1 MEKLEQTFFFLLL
14 LLLEFFQLPPAA
26 AVYDVV
32 ELGAAADGSADS
44 APPLLRAWDLACRSP
59 LPAAVHVPVG
69 RFLLSKV
76 TFKGPCRSPVA
87 VKIDGTLVAAASHG
101 GAAASHGG
109 AAASHGGAAASHG
122 GAAAV
127 DPIPERWIVFDGVR
141 GLSITGGTLDGSGAA
156 LWACKAARRSCPTG
170 ATSLTLSN
178 SEDVVVAGVKSVDS
192 ELYHVVVHGC
202 RRVKLQS
209 LQIAAP
215 ASSPNTDGV
224 HVQMSTAVTIYGA
237 AIRTGDDCVSVGPGT
252 ADLFI
257 ERVACG
263 PGHGISIGS
272 LGKTYE
278 EEGVTNVTVTWA
290 VFAGSSNGLR
300 IKSWARPS
308 TGFVKGV
315 FFQHVLMWDVQNPII
330 VDQNY
335 CPHAV
340 SCPKQDSGVRISE
353 VRFNDIRGSSA
364 TPVAVNFN
372 CSRSSRCTDIF
383 LQDVKLTF
391 GDRPAKSSC
400 SHVDGAASGVM
411 SPPSCL

>member
-1 MEKLEQTFFFLLL
+1 MGPPPFHHIYGEVRADLLLPPL

-59 LPAAVHVPVG
+59 LPAAVHVPWG
-69 RFLLSKV
+69 GSSSARSRSR
-76 TFKGPCRSPVA
+76 GPAGAVA

-101 GAAASHGG
+101 GAAA
-109 AAASHGGAAASHG
+109 
-122 GAAAV
+122 V
-127 DPIPERWIVFDGVR
+127 DPTPERWIVFDGVR

-237 AIRTGDDCVSVGPGT
+237 AIRTGDDCISVGPARPTSSSSESPAGRVT
-252 ADLFI
+252 ASGN
-257 ERVACG
+257 R
-263 PGHGISIGS
+263 IGS

-300 IKSWARPS
+300 IKSWARPVPDSLRESSSS
-308 TGFVKGV
+308 TCSCGTSRTPSSLTRTTVPTPSPVLSRNALKNIFLSGF
-315 FFQHVLMWDVQNPII
+315 
-330 VDQNY
+330 
-335 CPHAV
+335 
-340 SCPKQDSGVRISE
+340 GVRISE

-372 CSRSSRCTDIF
+372 CSRSSRCRDIF